1 MRRHEHE
8 QVLEW
13 VTTIRLR
20 QAKIG
25 TRKLHYL
32 LREKQQ
38 QAGIKLGRD
47 ALFDL
52 LRTRH
57 LLIKPKRAYHKTTH
71 SHHRFYK
78 HPNLLKAGSQQV
90 VASKPEQVWVAD
102 ITYIPTGEKF
112 VYLWKSSN

>member
-1 MRRHEHE
+1 
-8 QVLEW
+8 
-13 VTTIRLR
+13 LR

-47 ALFDL
+47 ALFHL
-52 LRTRH
+52 LRMQH

-78 HPNLLKAGSQQV
+78 HPNLLKAGSGQV
-90 VASKPEQVWVAD
+90 LASKPEQIWVAD
-102 ITYIPTGEKF
+102 ITYIPTTEKF
-112 VYLWKSSN
+112 VYLSLVTDIYSKKIVGHHVVESY